1 LRTLVNIAI
10 EMLQADK
17 SSFYVWDSNQ
27 EILVPGMARGYQSAS
42 LARLSFDPGEGTI
55 GHVAAS
61 GQALVVKDARLDWRI
76 SKPETIDAE
85 GIRSFMQVPIRVGG
99 QIFGVFSADYVQ
111 PRAFGEEEQRLFLAL
126 AQRAGL
132 AIETVQRYEQSQQ
145 LAVVEERSRLARELH
160 DAVTQTLF
168 SASLISE
175 ALPGALQRSTDE
187 AKVLLQ
193 ELRQLTR
200 GALAEMRTL
209 LLELR
214 PAALVEASLVELLR
228 QLGEAV
234 TGREGMQVEVVVD
247 GSAQLQPDVHV
258 VFYRVAQEA
267 LNNVVKHARANQ
279 VRVLLS
285 CSSNSEGGETVAA
298 KLTIRDDGRGFDPGC
313 PTADCLGLR
322 IMRER
327 AESIRAG
334 LRIASSPGEGTE
346 IRLDWQNDRPK
357 PAGIDHED

>member
-1 LRTLVNIAI
+1 
-10 EMLQADK
+10 
-17 SSFYVWDSNQ
+17 
-27 EILVPGMARGYQSAS
+27 
-42 LARLSFDPGEGTI
+42 
-55 GHVAAS
+55 
-61 GQALVVKDARLDWRI
+61 
-76 SKPETIDAE
+76 
-85 GIRSFMQVPIRVGG
+85 
-99 QIFGVFSADYVQ
+99 
-111 PRAFGEEEQRLFLAL
+111 
-126 AQRAGL
+126 
-132 AIETVQRYEQSQQ
+132 
-145 LAVVEERSRLARELH
+145 
-160 DAVTQTLF
+160 
-168 SASLISE
+168 
-175 ALPGALQRSTDE
+175 
-187 AKVLLQ
+187 
-193 ELRQLTR
+193 
-200 GALAEMRTL
+200 

-234 TGREGMQVEVVVD
+234 TGREGMQVEVVVA

-285 CSSNSEGGETVAA
+285 CTSESEGGETVAA

-334 LRIASSPGEGTE
+334 LRIASSPGDGTE
-346 IRLDWQNDRPK
+346 IRLDWQNDRHE
-357 PAGIDHED
+357 PAGTDHKD